1 MILSNYQLVFVRY
14 LVVIV
19 GQKKFVS
26 AARTACLY
34 VLGSRDMM
42 EATGGGGLKP
52 PYRRDLH

>member
-1 MILSNYQLVFVRY
+1 MILSDYQLVFVRY

-34 VLGSRDMM
+34 VLGSRD
-42 EATGGGGLKP
+42 GGNGWRGAQAPLPREEEEK
-52 PYRRDLH
+52 